1 MEGLYLSG
9 SSRNGMVG
17 RGQGQVAGC
26 CECGNEPLGFMKHG
40 EFLDCIG
47 TALHGVTGSHA
58 TCFGI
63 NAICRVHDHSLAER
77 YSNLGTRTPGG
88 VRRHVRG
95 T

>member
-9 SSRNGMVG
+9 SSTNGMVG

-26 CECGNEPLGFMKHG
+26 CECGNEPLGYMKHG
-40 EFLDCIG
+40 ESLECVG
-47 TALHGVTGSHA
+47 TAL
-58 TCFGI
+58 
-63 NAICRVHDHSLAER
+63 HDHSLAEQ

-88 VRRHVRG
+88 MRRHVRG